1 MRVFHN
7 QLKMLG
13 FSFDYSR
20 EIYTSDPAYYR
31 WTQWIFLKLFEKGLA
46 YKAELPINFCPS
58 CKVGLAN
65 EEVVD
70 GNCERCGSPVVRKVR
85 SQWMLRITEYADR
98 LIDDLDTVDFIDRVK
113 SSQKNWIGRS
123 IGAEVTF
130 KIEGYPEGLRIF
142 TTRPDTLFGA
152 TYMVVAPEH
161 PIVNAMADKIT
172 NMEAVNAYRE
182 QAAHKSDFE
191 RSEACKGK
199 NRRAA

>member
-1 MRVFHN
+1 MV
-7 QLKMLG
+7 
-13 FSFDYSR
+13 
-20 EIYTSDPAYYR
+20 
-31 WTQWIFLKLFEKGLA
+31 FLKLFEKGLA

-130 KIEGYPEGLRIF
+130 Q
-142 TTRPDTLFGA
+142 
-152 TYMVVAPEH
+152 
-161 PIVNAMADKIT
+161 N
-172 NMEAVNAYRE
+172 
-182 QAAHKSDFE
+182 
-191 RSEACKGK
+191 
-199 NRRAA
+199 